1 MSVHFNDLMRNTEDQ
16 YALEEES
23 TTDIDVETDE
33 EMTRTS
39 YICKPITP
47 RREVVQ
53 QKIEIVQVDTS
64 TIAFV
69 VSDTTT
75 LDVIAQG
82 TYAST

>member
-47 RREVVQ
+47 RREVV
-53 QKIEIVQVDTS
+53 
-64 TIAFV
+64 
-69 VSDTTT
+69 
-75 LDVIAQG
+75 
-82 TYAST
+82 